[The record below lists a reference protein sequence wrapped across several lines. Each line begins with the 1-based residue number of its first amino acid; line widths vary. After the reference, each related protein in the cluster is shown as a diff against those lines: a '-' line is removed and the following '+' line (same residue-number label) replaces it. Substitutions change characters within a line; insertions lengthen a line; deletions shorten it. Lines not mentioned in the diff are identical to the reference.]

1 MLLIGFDTLVTLAV
15 EVTMR
20 LYEILKEQ
28 IGSNAEIGRLFPSKG
43 KARTG
48 QAVGKWRAQGVPE
61 DIALLCHL
69 SPKIPY
75 TYNPADYGRNPEN
88 LSLVLTKPAC

>member
-1 MLLIGFDTLVTLAV
+1 MQ
-15 EVTMR
+15 
-20 LYEILKEQ
+20 LYEILKQQ
-28 IGSNAEIGRLFPSKG
+28 IGSNAEIGRRFPSKG

-48 QAVGKWRAQGVPE
+48 QAVGKWKAQGVPE
-61 DIALLCHL
+61 DIALLCHI
-69 SPKIPY
+69 SSVIPY